1 MFMNRFLWRCEI
13 IELNQLNPDEE
24 AAVFAILKP
33 LRGEGSS
40 VRFLESDADAV
51 IGQVRK
57 KRPLDSDS
65 LSSEVEEDRDVIERT
80 PHWTLKQIVKNDD
93 DGKLMKT
100 KEAASY
106 LAISERQLQ
115 YEAQRGNI
123 AVVRMGK
130 TGIRFVK
137 QDLDEFVDRFRTAAS
152 WAEEGGASWQV

>member
-1 MFMNRFLWRCEI
+1 MFMNRWLFRHEI
-13 IELNQLNPDEE
+13 VDLNELSAEE
-24 AAVFAILKP
+24 EWEVFGFLKP
-33 LRGEGSS
+33 FQGVADKGQ
-40 VRFLESDADAV
+40 FLESDADTV
-51 IGQVRK
+51 IAQVRRN
-57 KRPLDSDS
+57 RPYESRT
-65 LSSEVEEDRDVIERT
+65 LSKGIEEDRNVIENMPDWT
-80 PHWTLKQIVKNDD
+80 PNQTTKNTR
-93 DGKLMKT
+93 GGRLMKT